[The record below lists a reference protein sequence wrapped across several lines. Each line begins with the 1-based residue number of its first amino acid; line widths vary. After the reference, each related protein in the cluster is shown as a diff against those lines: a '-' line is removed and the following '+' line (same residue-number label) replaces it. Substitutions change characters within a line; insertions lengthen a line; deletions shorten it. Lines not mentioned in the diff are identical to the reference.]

1 MTYIPCLAR
10 YCFLIALALSGAFA
24 LAGGAGSWEAA
35 ISSGVVSREQG
46 SLELSIGQLG
56 QAVRLAAG
64 ERERMRTTAEL
75 GASLLQARRLDEA
88 KPALLEAYAFFSGD
102 ERAAVALDLGNLS
115 LLRRNAV
122 DAGRY
127 YEEAV
132 RLSGDDSVLS
142 LSAQLN
148 LLRLSPPPER
158 VDKLGRLLP
167 KIAAVGDVGVRARLA
182 LNLGSQALSL
192 GKAGLALA
200 FQSLDGARRLLAS
213 AGNSRLRVETLDAL
227 AQLYEEQGRAE
238 DALRLTQQAVVV
250 AGALAPGVVG
260 DLAINLEW
268 RQARLQIAV
277 GREDLALAAYQ
288 RAVVHIERLR
298 QDIPIEYDDGRSSFR
313 QTLEPVYLGL
323 AELLLKEA
331 DRQPGAAKAAYL
343 RRARDTIEL
352 IKQSELQDYLG
363 DRCTVEA
370 VRHGGAG
377 GGVANGVATIPPGT
391 AVLYP
396 IIFRDRVEL
405 LMETASGIL
414 RRPVQV
420 PGSVV
425 REAALTFAADLR
437 DGEAGYLPRARQ
449 LYDWLLAPFEA
460 VVLEQKIHTLVVV
473 PDGALRLVAMGA
485 LHDGSRF
492 AIEKL
497 AIGTVTGLSITNTSP
512 APERVFQSLIAGVS
526 EFGPVVD
533 KLEKGG
539 AGRALA
545 PDMAGR
551 GASRGLSARQ
561 PLRAIGTP
569 PAATAKT
576 AGPETAENRTRA
588 LREALALP
596 GVKEE
601 IAAIG
606 KILPGASMLDA
617 EFTVEGFR
625 REAETKAHQ
634 IIHIASHGVFGGAA
648 DTSYILAYDDVLTL
662 DGLQSLL
669 KSDQFRKTPIE
680 LLTLSA
686 CETAEGNDRSPLGI
700 SGAAIKARAKSVLGT
715 LWPVEDNAARRVME
729 TFYRG
734 LTASGLSKA
743 EALRRAQVELLRSEA
758 FAHPFYWAPF
768 LLVGNWL

>member
-1 MTYIPCLAR
+1 MLS
-10 YCFLIALALSGAFA
+10 FLRILRVFFLVTLTLVGAVPHCA
-24 LAGGAGSWEAA
+24 EIGAWEAA
-35 ISSGVVSREQG
+35 ITAGVASREQG
-46 SLELSIGQLG
+46 NLDLSIGQLG
-56 QAVRLAAG
+56 QARQSAAN
-64 ERERMRTTAEL
+64 ERERMRTAAEL
-75 GASLLQARRLDEA
+75 GASLLQARRFDQA
-88 KPALLEAYAFFSGD
+88 KPHLLDAYAYFSGD
-102 ERAAVALDLGNLS
+102 ERAAVALDLGNLA
-115 LLRRNAV
+115 LLRREAA
-122 DAGRY
+122 DAQRY
-127 YEEAV
+127 YEEV
-132 RLSGDDSVLS
+132 LRLCAGNTAPA
-142 LSAQLN
+142 LSARLN
-148 LLRLSPPPER
+148 QLRLAPQAER
-158 VDKLGRLLP
+158 TKQLGQLFDA
-167 KIAAVGDVGVRARLA
+167 IAAVEEPALRARFY
-182 LNLGSQALSL
+182 LNLGSQAMAPGRSNPE
-192 GKAGLALA
+192 LA
-200 FQSLDGARRLLAS
+200 FRSLDRARQLLAD
-213 AGNSRLRVETLDAL
+213 AGNGRLRVEVLDAL
-227 AQLYEEQGRAE
+227 AQLYEDQGRSP
-238 DALRLTQQAVVV
+238 DALRLNGQAMAV
-250 AGALAPGVVG
+250 AAALPPGIVG
-260 DLAINLEW
+260 DLAISLEW
-268 RQARLQIAV
+268 RQARLQVAV

-331 DRQPGAAKAAYL
+331 DRQSGAAKGAYL

-370 VRHGGAG
+370 VRHGGTG
-377 GGVANGVATIPPGT
+377 GGTVAVPAGT

-396 IIFRDRVEL
+396 VIFREHVEL
-405 LMETASGIL
+405 LMETASGIS
-414 RRPVQV
+414 RRSLPVS
-420 PGSVV
+420 GALV

-437 DGEAGYLPRARQ
+437 DGDAGYLPRARQ
-449 LYDWLLAPFEA
+449 LYDWLLAPFDA
-460 VVLEQKIHTLVVV
+460 LVLEQKIHTLIVV

-512 APERVFQSLIAGVS
+512 APTHALQSLIAGVS

-533 KLEKGG
+533 KLERGE
-539 AGRALA
+539 AGRA
-545 PDMAGR
+545 PSAGASGR
-551 GASRGLSARQ
+551 ETSRGLSGRHT
-561 PLRAIGTP
+561 LRAIRSTP
-569 PAATAKT
+569 VTLEADTS
-576 AGPETAENRTRA
+576 GRRTRA

-596 GVKEE
+596 GVKDE
-601 IAAIG
+601 IAAVG

-617 EFTVEGFR
+617 AFTVEGFR
-625 REAETKAHQ
+625 REAEGEPPQ

-648 DTSYILAYDDVLTL
+648 DTSYILAYDDILTL

-669 KSDQFRKTPIE
+669 KSDQFRKKPIE

-715 LWPVEDNAARRVME
+715 LWPVEDNAARRIME

-734 LTASGLSKA
+734 LTADHLSKA
-743 EALRRAQVELLRSEA
+743 EALRRAQLELLRSEA

>member
-1 MTYIPCLAR
+1 MTYIQCLAR
-10 YCFLIALALSGAFA
+10 YCSLIALALSSAFA
-24 LAGGAGSWEAA
+24 LAGGAVSWEAA
-35 ISSGVVSREQG
+35 ISAGIASREQG
-46 SLELSIGQLG
+46 SLELSVGQLG
-56 QAVRLAAG
+56 QAARLAAD
-64 ERERMRTTAEL
+64 ERERMRATAEL

-115 LLRRNAV
+115 LLRRNAG

-127 YEEAV
+127 YEETV
-132 RLSGDDSVLS
+132 RLSGDGSALS

-158 VDKLGRLLP
+158 ANKLGLLLP

-182 LNLGSQALSL
+182 LNLGGQALSL

-200 FQSLDGARRLLAS
+200 FRSLDGARRLLAD

-238 DALRLTQQAVVV
+238 DALRLTQQAVAV
-250 AGALAPGVVG
+250 AGDLAPGVVG

-331 DRQPGAAKAAYL
+331 DRQPGTAKAAYL

-377 GGVANGVATIPPGT
+377 GGVATIPAGT

-396 IIFRDRVEL
+396 IIFKDRVEL
-405 LMETASGIL
+405 LMETASGII

-512 APERVFQSLIAGVS
+512 APEGVFQSLIAGVS

-545 PDMAGR
+545 PDMAGK
-551 GASRGLSARQ
+551 GTSRGLSARQ
-561 PLRAIGTP
+561 PLRAIGNL

-576 AGPETAENRTRA
+576 AMPETAENRTRA

-606 KILPGASMLDA
+606 KILSGASMLDA